1 MLSCTENIP
10 LHLVACTKSAWIL
23 TVCVSGIRIH
33 QILYL
38 EYRPWNRPRFGNFK
52 WKLFLFQHFGLQNV
66 CLVSKFLTICR
77 LKKTYLNLIL
87 IKTLHMIF
95 VCLKNLGSGSIKR
108 KSLIR
113 INMSRIRLY
122 AHAESLP
129 GASIRDGKAHEL
141 GTRNLCLSP
150 SPRNM
155 FHQCVSRH
163 VPPFFEASLS
173 FCSQASSLFLCA
185 IILLCVCKICFNA
198 LFYHQCLCPI
208 RIEDGGYCPIRI
220 EDGGYCPMRMEDG
233 GYCVH
238 WEFCMGVTWWPCR
251 YWADDLQHRL
261 NHQVVGHQEVYRA
274 QGIIDKIRKEKKFF
288 QVIFPQEQIMFQ
300 SVQWYCYVP

>member
-1 MLSCTENIP
+1 
-10 LHLVACTKSAWIL
+10 
-23 TVCVSGIRIH
+23 
-33 QILYL
+33 
-38 EYRPWNRPRFGNFK
+38 
-52 WKLFLFQHFGLQNV
+52 
-66 CLVSKFLTICR
+66 
-77 LKKTYLNLIL
+77 
-87 IKTLHMIF
+87 MIF

-122 AHAESLP
+122 AHAESLL
-129 GASIRDGKAHEL
+129 ARQLELEKHTSWAH
-141 GTRNLCLSP
+141 GI
-150 SPRNM
+150 
-155 FHQCVSRH
+155 CVCHRH
-163 VPPFFEASLS
+163 RVICFINACRVTCHLFFEASLS
-173 FCSQASSLFLCA
+173 FCSQASSLFQCA

-198 LFYHQCLCPI
+198 LFYHQCLCLI

-238 WEFCMGVTWWPCR
+238 WEFCLGVTWWPCR